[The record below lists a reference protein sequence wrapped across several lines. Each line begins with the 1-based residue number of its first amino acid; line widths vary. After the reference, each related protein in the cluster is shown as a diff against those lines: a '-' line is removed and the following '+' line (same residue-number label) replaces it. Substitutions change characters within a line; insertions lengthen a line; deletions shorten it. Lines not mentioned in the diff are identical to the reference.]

1 MFDEIKII
9 YEDKNVLVINK
20 PAGLAVHGDSFNTEK
35 TLVDWLLKKYPDIA
49 DVGEPMLGPKGEKIE
64 KPGIVHRLDK
74 DTSGV
79 MIVAKNQPTFLFLK
93 DQFQNHTVRKTYRT
107 ILAGRISFSPEE
119 MSRTINLPIGR
130 SRKDARIRVA
140 SRNAESNLREA
151 ITVYKVLENFGKDFT
166 YIEAYPQT
174 GRTHQLRAHF
184 KAIGHPIICDKLYY
198 PEGLCPVTL
207 ARQALHS
214 FSLEI
219 NLPKI
224 GKKRF
229 EAEVPTDLQNTLEN
243 IKSSC

>member
-1 MFDEIKII
+1 MFDQIKTI
-9 YEDKNVLVINK
+9 YEDNNVLVINK
-20 PAGLAVHGDSFNTEK
+20 PAGLAVHGDSFNDRE
-35 TLVDWLLKKYPDIA
+35 TLVDWLLKKYPEVE
-49 DVGEPMLGPKGEKIE
+49 DVGESMIGVNGEEIK

-79 MIVAKNQPTFLFLK
+79 MIIAKNQETFLFLK
-93 DQFQNHTVRKTYRT
+93 EQFQNHTVRKSYQA
-107 ILAGRISFSPEE
+107 IVAGRISFAPEE

-130 SRKDARIRVA
+130 SRTDARVRVA
-140 SRNAESNLREA
+140 RRNAESTLREA
-151 ITVYKVLENFGKDFT
+151 VTIYKVLKNFGKDFT

-207 ARQALHS
+207 DRQALHS

-219 NLPKI
+219 KLPKI

-229 EAEVPTDLQNTLEN
+229 EAPIPADLQKTLEN